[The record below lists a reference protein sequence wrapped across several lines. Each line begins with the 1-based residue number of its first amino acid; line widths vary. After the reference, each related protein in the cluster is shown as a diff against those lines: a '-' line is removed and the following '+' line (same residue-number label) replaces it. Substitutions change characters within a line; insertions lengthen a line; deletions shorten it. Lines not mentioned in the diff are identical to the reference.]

1 MNATKSCL
9 SELKRLVK
17 DAKANLYRRIEL
29 AATVLA
35 DLDWIAREHGGS
47 ELKAH
52 DALQAEF
59 FPDLGGYLSLGKLVQ
74 MFRTV
79 AKSQWEEC
87 RYDIAA
93 VEVVYD
99 DQRRQQ
105 TTVEEKGTRTSWKAL
120 AAERAEE
127 VDRLKAQVSQLMEAN
142 GKLRADNSE
151 LQSQVARLEGA
162 MDELR
167 SQRRELARA

>member
-1 MNATKSCL
+1 MNATKTCL

-29 AATVLA
+29 ASSVLN
-35 DLDWIAREHGGS
+35 DLDWIAKEHGGS

-52 DALQAEF
+52 DALQSEF

-74 MFRTV
+74 MYRNV
-79 AKSQWEEC
+79 NKSQWAEC
-87 RYDIAA
+87 RYDVAA

-99 DQRRQQ
+99 EQRQK
-105 TTVEEKGTRTSWKAL
+105 TTSEEKGTRTSWKAL
-120 AAERAEE
+120 AAERADEI
-127 VDRLKAQVSQLMEAN
+127 DRLKAQVAQLMEAN
-142 GKLRADNSE
+142 GTLREENTELRAS
-151 LQSQVARLEGA
+151 VARLEGA
-162 MDELR
+162 MEELR

>member
-1 MNATKSCL
+1 MTATKSCL

-17 DAKANLYRRIEL
+17 DAKTNLYRRIEL
-29 AATVLA
+29 AATVLV
-35 DLDWIAREHGGS
+35 DLDWIAKEHGGS

-74 MFRTV
+74 MFRKV

-99 DQRRQQ
+99 DQRQQ
-105 TTVEEKGTRTSWKAL
+105 TTTEEKGTRTAWKAL

-142 GKLRADNSE
+142 AKLREENTE
-151 LQSQVARLEGA
+151 LRAKVARLEGA

>member
-1 MNATKSCL
+1 MNSTKSCL
-9 SELKRLVK
+9 TELKRLVK
-17 DAKANLYRRIEL
+17 DAKTNLYRRIEL
-29 AATVLA
+29 ASNVLA

-52 DALQAEF
+52 DALQSEF

-74 MFRTV
+74 MFRNV

-87 RYDIAA
+87 RYNIAA

-99 DQRRQQ
+99 DQRRQ
-105 TTVEEKGTRTSWKAL
+105 TTTEEKGSRTSWKAL

-127 VDRLKAQVSQLMEAN
+127 IDRLKAQVTQLVESN
-142 GKLRADNSE
+142 GKLREENTDFRAK
-151 LQSQVARLEGA
+151 VARLEGA